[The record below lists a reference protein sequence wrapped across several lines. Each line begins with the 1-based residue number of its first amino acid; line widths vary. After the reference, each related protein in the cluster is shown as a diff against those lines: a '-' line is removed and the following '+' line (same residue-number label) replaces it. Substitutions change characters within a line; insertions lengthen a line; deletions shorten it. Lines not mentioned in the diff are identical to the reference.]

1 MKYESPAAG
10 EEKIYA
16 MHVNRLDAYSYGK
29 LTDKSSQPGKPI
41 NPEKKCYRCGT
52 RFTVKQMKQC
62 RAINA
67 KYSNYEKIGYFAKVC
82 QQKEINNIEKMS
94 TIPVKRKEIPTS

>member
-1 MKYESPAAG
+1 
-10 EEKIYA
+10 
-16 MHVNRLDAYSYGK
+16 MHIHMANLQTRVANLENLSTQK
-29 LTDKSSQPGKPI
+29 
-41 NPEKKCYRCGT
+41 KKCYRCGT

-67 KYSNYEKIGYFAKVC
+67 KYSNYEKIGHFAKVC